1 MGVCTVLPVL
11 KGAHVESKKSHWN
24 LWWMLGK
31 RDLDSMS
38 SGGFVMSTFLGIYPP
53 LRPEG
58 SGQAVSGVSV
68 AHQQS
73 DNDLSHTEKIP
84 RKTLQ

>member
-1 MGVCTVLPVL
+1 ML

-31 RDLDSMS
+31 KDLDSTW
-38 SGGFVMSTFLGIYPP
+38 SGGFVMATFVGIYPC
-53 LRPEG
+53 LQPES

-84 RKTLQ
+84 RASLQWT